1 MGIGKDIETY
11 YRMSKPK
18 TTEEKKQQEQLRQE
32 TLLELATEIHT
43 GKPIQMCDVALIWE
57 RVKKLMSVTKIT
69 NENAIKYLNKAMV
82 DGGNYYDEPI
92 AVFKWDETQKM
103 ILAKTREKCSCCEN
117 VVTKWEGQKHY
128 VKSDAENKFESDD
141 GVGTSL
147 IGMRWYVD
155 KKLLIDWEKHKVPN
169 VPSYPLNVKIGVK
182 KFYGKCGNC
191 IEPSMGETNQSGE
204 VMIYQ
209 EEIEKYV
216 LEEGME
222 TYDSRSGRTD
232 KDRLKM
238 NEEKRLA
245 ELKRVEAIK
254 KAEEI
259 KIEKKLQEEN
269 AKIEKDRKW
278 KEHKEHLEELR
289 KKKRIREEMEQK
301 EHVRKMRELKKAN
314 K

>member
-1 MGIGKDIETY
+1 
-11 YRMSKPK
+11 MSKPK

-103 ILAKTREKCSCCEN
+103 ILSKTREKCSCCEN
-117 VVTKWEGQKHY
+117 VVTKWEGQKYY

-147 IGMRWYVD
+147 IETRWYVD
-155 KKLLIDWEKHKVPN
+155 KNLLVDWEKNAKPN
-169 VPSYPLNVKIGVK
+169 VPSYPLRIKIGVK
-182 KFYGKCGNC
+182 KFYGKCGAC
-191 IEPSMGETNQSGE
+191 IEPSMGEKNKSGE
-204 VMIYQ
+204 VMIYR
-209 EEIEKYV
+209 EEIERYE

-222 TYDSRSGRTD
+222 RYDNTTGKTE
-232 KDRLKM
+232 KDCLKIAEKVRLQ
-238 NEEKRLA
+238 
-245 ELKRVEAIK
+245 ELKKVEDIK
-254 KAEEI
+254 KAEEM
-259 KIEKKLQEEN
+259 KIEKKLKEEN
-269 AKIEKDRKW
+269 AKIEKDRMW

-289 KKKRIREEMEQK
+289 KKKRIRDEKEQK
-301 EHVRKMRELKKAN
+301 EHIKKMKELKKAN